1 MKKFLAAGAAIC
13 AMSVAA
19 HAADVVPVV
28 MDPKDWF
35 VKIGGSYVMPDSSGT
50 AVVGIGRAGLIT
62 APVTVGNAFTGSIE
76 AGRFFGE
83 RFSVSLTGGI
93 PPTHDVIIGGV
104 KQGTV
109 TLGAFALDGQFHV
122 INNGPLDLYVGGGL
136 AYNIYFSNTVP
147 GVTSV
152 DSGFAPVLQA
162 GVEYKA
168 SQTLGIFVDV
178 KKEFFTTTVH
188 TTPAI
193 LSFQER
199 LDPLVVTAGVA
210 VHF

>member
-1 MKKFLAAGAAIC
+1 MKNFLIATASIC

-35 VKIGGSYVMPDSSGT
+35 VKVGGSYVMPSSAGT
-50 AVVGIGRAGLIT
+50 VPLFGTSIT
-62 APVTVGNAFTGSIE
+62 AGNAFTGSIE
-76 AGRFFGE
+76 AGRFFGD
-83 RFSVSLTGGI
+83 RFSVSLTAGI
-93 PPTHDVIIGGV
+93 PPAHEIFANGV
-104 KQGTV
+104 DTGT
-109 TLGAFALDGQFHV
+109 TLTMGAFALDGQFHLV
-122 INNGPLDLYVGGGL
+122 NTDKFDAYLGGGL
-136 AYNIYFSNTVP
+136 AYNVYFSTTNP
-147 GVTSV
+147 GIASA
-152 DSGFAPVLQA
+152 SNGFAPVLQA

-168 SQTLGIFVDV
+168 NQTLGLFVDV
-178 KKEFFTTTVH
+178 KKEFFTTTINEVV
-188 TTPAI
+188 PV

>member
-1 MKKFLAAGAAIC
+1 MNKFLIATASIC

-19 HAADVVPVV
+19 HAADVVPVA

-35 VKIGGSYVMPDSSGT
+35 VKIGGSFVMPDSAGT
-50 AVVGIGRAGLIT
+50 IPRVGF
-62 APVTVGNAFTGSIE
+62 PVTVSNAFTGSIE
-76 AGRFFGE
+76 AGRFFGD

-93 PPTHDVIIGGV
+93 PPTHDVIVGGV
-104 KQGTV
+104 NKGTV

-122 INNGPLDLYVGGGL
+122 INNGPLDFYLGGGL

-178 KKEFFTTTVH
+178 KKELFTTTVH
-188 TTPAI
+188 NTPAV

-210 VHF
+210 IHF

>member
-1 MKKFLAAGAAIC
+1 MKKFLMASAAVFALAT
-13 AMSVAA
+13 AA

-28 MDPKDWF
+28 MDQKDWF
-35 VKIGGSYVMPDSSGT
+35 VKIGGSYVMPDS
-50 AVVGIGRAGLIT
+50 AGNVLT
-62 APVTVGNAFTGSIE
+62 RGGPAPVTVGNAFTGSIE
-76 AGRFFGE
+76 AGRFFGD

-188 TTPAI
+188 TTPAAF
-193 LSFQER
+193 SFQER

-210 VHF
+210 LHF

>member
-1 MKKFLAAGAAIC
+1 MKKFLIATASIC
-13 AMSVAA
+13 AMSLAA

-28 MDPKDWF
+28 MDPKEWF
-35 VKIGGSYVMPDSSGT
+35 VKIGGSYVMPDS
-50 AVVGIGRAGLIT
+50 AGNVLT
-62 APVTVGNAFTGSIE
+62 RRGLAPVTVGNAFTGSIE
-76 AGRFFGE
+76 AGRFFGD

-93 PPTHDVIIGGV
+93 PPTHDVIVGGV
-104 KQGTV
+104 NKGTV

-178 KKEFFTTTVH
+178 KKELFTTTVH
-188 TTPAI
+188 NTPAV

-210 VHF
+210 IHF

>member
-1 MKKFLAAGAAIC
+1 MKKFLVAGASIC

-35 VKIGGSYVMPDSSGT
+35 VKIGGSYVMPDSNGT
-50 AVVGIGRAGLIT
+50 LLFGGRI
-62 APVTVGNAFTGSIE
+62 PVTVTAGNAFTGSIE
-76 AGRFFGE
+76 AGRFLND
-83 RFSVSLTGGI
+83 RFSVSLSAGI
-93 PPTHDVIIGGV
+93 PPSHEIFINGV
-104 KQGTV
+104 DQNS
-109 TLGAFALDGQFHV
+109 TLTMGAFAVDGQFHLV
-122 INNGPLDLYVGGGL
+122 NSDKFDAYVGGGL
-136 AYNIYFSNTVP
+136 AYNVYFSTTNP
-147 GVTSV
+147 GITSANN
-152 DSGFAPVLQA
+152 GFAPVLQA

-168 SQTLGIFVDV
+168 NNTFGLFVDV
-178 KKEFFTTTVH
+178 KKEFFTTTINYIV
-188 TTPAI
+188 PA